1 MNERET
7 ILNRLSEI
15 ETLLRGDEMPDNLD
29 ALEREVSE
37 LQKRL
42 GELDDQVQR
51 RNALKAQVAGGAGM
65 TVRKFAPGGSVAQKS
80 FGVDSP
86 EYRSAWLKNLQ
97 GKELTAQER
106 AAVTASA
113 AIPTETMNMIVHRLE
128 LAPLISAVDVTY
140 IPGNVTFP
148 VADTV
153 NPASW
158 VAMDAASTDSA
169 DTLKSITLAAYK
181 LIKTVEITADIKA
194 MAIPAFESWIVSS
207 LANQIEAAVDLA
219 ILTGDG
225 SSKATGILHT
235 GEVTNTGT
243 WTAGG
248 MTYSD
253 LLSII
258 AKLPTKYHPGAKFV
272 TTREVFYGQI
282 LGMKTDGGDKV
293 VVADVQNPAKFNVLG
308 YPVIVDDNCKAD
320 TVIFGDLKQYK
331 FNFAA
336 PVEVTSDAS
345 VGFRSGSTVYRAMCL
360 ADGKVADKNAFT
372 VFTKAG
378 G

>member
-7 ILNRLSEI
+7 IQKRLSEI
-15 ETLLRGDEMPDNLD
+15 EAILSENEVPENID
-29 ALEREVSE
+29 ALEREVSD

-42 GELDDQVQR
+42 GEMDDKVQR
-51 RNALKAQVAGGAGM
+51 RNALKAQVAGGGGT
-65 TVRKFAPGGSVAQKS
+65 TVRRFSPELQGVQKS

-128 LAPLISAVDVTY
+128 LAPLISAVDVTF

-181 LIKTVEITADIKA
+181 LIKTVEITADVKA
-194 MAIPAFESWIVSS
+194 MAVPAFEAWLVSS
-207 LANQIEAAVDLA
+207 LVNQIEAAVDLA

-225 SSKATGILHT
+225 TT
-235 GEVTNTGT
+235 
-243 WTAGG
+243 GG

-253 LLSII
+253 LLKII
-258 AKLPTKYHPGAKFV
+258 AALSTKYHPGAKFV

-378 G
+378 GDGRFPAGGD

>member
-15 ETLLRGDEMPDNLD
+15 ETLLRGDEMPDNLN
-29 ALEREVSE
+29 ALETEVSE

-42 GELDDQVQR
+42 SELDDQVQR
-51 RNALKAQVAGGAGM
+51 RNALKAQVAAGAGV

-113 AIPTETMNMIVHRLE
+113 AI
-128 LAPLISAVDVTY
+128 PLISAVDVTY

-181 LIKTVEITADIKA
+181 LIKTVEITADVKA

-308 YPVIVDDNCKAD
+308 YPVIVDDNCKTD